1 MKYVK
6 PEIHSLGKAAE
17 AIQGNPIK
25 DEPVFPDVPQ
35 GPDVCSPA
43 AYEAD
48 E

>member
-6 PEIHSLGKAAE
+6 PELVLLGKAVDAVQGSMSKP
-17 AIQGNPIK
+17 IGNP
-25 DEPVFPDVPQ
+25 DAATPHQP
-35 GPDVCSPA
+35 SPA